1 MNSGAVVQITPK
13 EHQIRTMIP
22 GQMTKINTHKPIEEK
37 LHQTERPEESLNLG
51 AEFQNTPIEHQIRNM
66 IKGQMTKINTQEPIR
81 NTVYDLTLTSTKPI
95 YLKGYPVPAHYEEVV
110 DAQIKELLEQNII
123 EKGSRGDY
131 ISPGFIIGKKNGK
144 HRLVVDYS
152 SLNKITEEEG
162 SIFPDVYQL
171 LREIPPNQKL
181 FTQIDL
187 KHGYHQVLVAKSSRK
202 YTGFT
207 IRNQHYIYKR
217 MPFGLKGAPA
227 FFQRTIFDKIGD
239 LPFVKIFL
247 DDILIFS
254 QTLEEHL
261 QHIQLVLNRLAE
273 HNIQLNFEKSH
284 FLQRRVT
291 YLGNILTE
299 KGMQADTQKI
309 AELRKEP
316 PPKTARGIM
325 KLLGIFNWFR
335 PYIPNLSQTVQPL
348 TEKLKGG
355 KRQDIKNKPISWTE
369 EDEKVRQKIFDAIE
383 KQLIIANPDPK
394 EPFQLYTDACDKG
407 IGAILTQGNTLIGIF
422 SKSLN
427 PAQKN
432 YTIMEKELLAVISAL
447 QYFRILILGRKIYLH
462 TDNKNILARKPL
474 DSSRSERW
482 KIMTLEYD
490 MEMRHIA
497 GDKNLVADYL
507 SRAENKT
514 VQLATVMYT
523 KRQKTLPEETQ
534 RDNVIQKVQKIEDP
548 EERVEILSSFLG
560 HPGSSKLYKTL
571 QPHWKSKHLH
581 KIVEEK
587 RKKCESCQ
595 RNIIGKTL
603 CQTKTLGHLSTSKP
617 MKHICSD
624 IFGPFVL
631 PTDGKKRYLIT
642 ITDRCTRWTQVYAT
656 KAITSH
662 RVIKALQ
669 DWINTHGVPET
680 VLHDQG
686 LQYTSKT
693 TKDYC
698 KTQNIRQVNSTPYN
712 PTGNSISERI
722 NQDIRFILSHNSQI
736 KINQAVTQI
745 HRRLNYTYHRI
756 IECTPFE
763 LVYGYHPLDPDKTP
777 IDVNDRLN
785 KIKERIQKQE
795 ELSLKEQP
803 DRREIN

>member
-1 MNSGAVVQITPK
+1 
-13 EHQIRTMIP
+13 
-22 GQMTKINTHKPIEEK
+22 
-37 LHQTERPEESLNLG
+37 
-51 AEFQNTPIEHQIRNM
+51 
-66 IKGQMTKINTQEPIR
+66 
-81 NTVYDLTLTSTKPI
+81 
-95 YLKGYPVPAHYEEVV
+95 
-110 DAQIKELLEQNII
+110 
-123 EKGSRGDY
+123 
-131 ISPGFIIGKKNGK
+131 
-144 HRLVVDYS
+144 
-152 SLNKITEEEG
+152 
-162 SIFPDVYQL
+162 
-171 LREIPPNQKL
+171 
-181 FTQIDL
+181 
-187 KHGYHQVLVAKSSRK
+187 
-202 YTGFT
+202 
-207 IRNQHYIYKR
+207 
-217 MPFGLKGAPA
+217 
-227 FFQRTIFDKIGD
+227 
-239 LPFVKIFL
+239 
-247 DDILIFS
+247 
-254 QTLEEHL
+254 
-261 QHIQLVLNRLAE
+261 
-273 HNIQLNFEKSH
+273 
-284 FLQRRVT
+284 
-291 YLGNILTE
+291 
-299 KGMQADTQKI
+299 
-309 AELRKEP
+309 
-316 PPKTARGIM
+316 
-325 KLLGIFNWFR
+325 
-335 PYIPNLSQTVQPL
+335 
-348 TEKLKGG
+348 
-355 KRQDIKNKPISWTE
+355 
-369 EDEKVRQKIFDAIE
+369 
-383 KQLIIANPDPK
+383 
-394 EPFQLYTDACDKG
+394 
-407 IGAILTQGNTLIGIF
+407 
-422 SKSLN
+422 
-427 PAQKN
+427 
-432 YTIMEKELLAVISAL
+432 
-447 QYFRILILGRKIYLH
+447 
-462 TDNKNILARKPL
+462 
-474 DSSRSERW
+474 
-482 KIMTLEYD
+482 
-490 MEMRHIA
+490 
-497 GDKNLVADYL
+497 
-507 SRAENKT
+507 
-514 VQLATVMYT
+514 
-523 KRQKTLPEETQ
+523 
-534 RDNVIQKVQKIEDP
+534 DNVIQKVQKIEDP

>member
-1 MNSGAVVQITPK
+1 GRYKKLISSVHQIKITNLIQQEPFPHVCARIQGLEVELLLDTCSSLNVLNSETARKLNLPIKKECTDISIEGIGSTITLPHKTITAEVHIGKINKTYEIQFTIIPDIKVNLLSWSWIKEQGQEIWNTILDKQQELNKTHEQPEKKLDIDVVVYHTKSSDPVLRKTLIQKKGPEEKLNSGEEYQNTPKEHHTRTRTKGQKTEILTHKPIGKKLLQKENPEEQMNSGAVVQITPK

-497 GDKNLVADYL
+497 GDK
-507 SRAENKT
+507 
-514 VQLATVMYT
+514 
-523 KRQKTLPEETQ
+523 
-534 RDNVIQKVQKIEDP
+534 
-548 EERVEILSSFLG
+548 
-560 HPGSSKLYKTL
+560 
-571 QPHWKSKHLH
+571 
-581 KIVEEK
+581 
-587 RKKCESCQ
+587 
-595 RNIIGKTL
+595 
-603 CQTKTLGHLSTSKP
+603 
-617 MKHICSD
+617 
-624 IFGPFVL
+624 
-631 PTDGKKRYLIT
+631 
-642 ITDRCTRWTQVYAT
+642 
-656 KAITSH
+656 
-662 RVIKALQ
+662 
-669 DWINTHGVPET
+669 
-680 VLHDQG
+680 
-686 LQYTSKT
+686 
-693 TKDYC
+693 
-698 KTQNIRQVNSTPYN
+698 
-712 PTGNSISERI
+712 
-722 NQDIRFILSHNSQI
+722 
-736 KINQAVTQI
+736 
-745 HRRLNYTYHRI
+745 
-756 IECTPFE
+756 
-763 LVYGYHPLDPDKTP
+763 
-777 IDVNDRLN
+777 
-785 KIKERIQKQE
+785 
-795 ELSLKEQP
+795 
-803 DRREIN
+803 